1 MSRKESRDLAVSAP
15 KNIKLSA
22 SSKTFYVICYVIVA
36 LVALVCLIPFILL
49 ISGSFTSE
57 QWIRFHGFSLWPGEL
72 SLEAYKIIFKTPE
85 KIVRAYGVSIFITAV
100 GTLAGLFLTSL
111 TAYVISRKDAKYRNA
126 LSFFFYFTTLFNG
139 GMVSTYIFYIQYL
152 HLKDNYLAL
161 ILPGVFNV
169 FYLLIMRTFV
179 NNIPFA
185 LIESAKLDGAGEWR
199 IYFTIILPLLKSGLA
214 TIGLFL
220 ALGYTV
226 SPEPEEYRGD
236 IIQTIQ
242 LRDEPSLIAFCR
254 GMQKGAPVD
263 SFVVPEP
270 SEQPGY
276 TSKVIMAAGA
286 LSPPIA
292 SSTTVVI
299 SDMIFPPVSTGNI
312 LLNITGKI
320 NTYIYNMTINAT
332 VISPILIS
340 IEMEL
345 IVLESS

>member
-1 MSRKESRDLAVSAP
+1 MSRNESKDLAVSAP
-15 KNIKLSA
+15 KNIKLST
-22 SSKTFYVICYVIVA
+22 SSKIFYVICYVIVA

-57 QWIRFHGFSLWPGEL
+57 QWIRFHGFSLWPGEF

-100 GTLAGLFLTSL
+100 GTLDGLFLTSL
-111 TAYVISRKDAKYRNA
+111 TAYVISRKDAKYRNV

-220 ALGYTV
+220 ALGYWNDWYNAMLYMNDEAKYPLQYMLYSVQQQTQALARIAAQAGIQV
-226 SPEPEEYRGD
+226 ANLPSNSLKMAMAVVATGP
-236 IIQTIQ
+236 IIIVYPFVQKYFISGITIG
-242 LRDEPSLIAFCR
+242 SV
-254 GMQKGAPVD
+254 KG
-263 SFVVPEP
+263 
-270 SEQPGY
+270 
-276 TSKVIMAAGA
+276 
-286 LSPPIA
+286 
-292 SSTTVVI
+292 
-299 SDMIFPPVSTGNI
+299 
-312 LLNITGKI
+312 
-320 NTYIYNMTINAT
+320 
-332 VISPILIS
+332 
-340 IEMEL
+340 
-345 IVLESS
+345 

>member
-57 QWIRFHGFSLWPGEL
+57 QWIRFHGFSLWPGEF

-111 TAYVISRKDAKYRNA
+111 TAYVISRKDAKYRNV

-220 ALGYTV
+220 ALGYWNDWYNAMLYMNDEAKYPLQYMLYSVQQQTQALARIAAQAGIQV
-226 SPEPEEYRGD
+226 ANLPSNSLKMAMAVVATGP
-236 IIQTIQ
+236 IIIVYPFVQKYFISGITIG
-242 LRDEPSLIAFCR
+242 SV
-254 GMQKGAPVD
+254 KG
-263 SFVVPEP
+263 
-270 SEQPGY
+270 
-276 TSKVIMAAGA
+276 
-286 LSPPIA
+286 
-292 SSTTVVI
+292 
-299 SDMIFPPVSTGNI
+299 
-312 LLNITGKI
+312 
-320 NTYIYNMTINAT
+320 
-332 VISPILIS
+332 
-340 IEMEL
+340 
-345 IVLESS
+345 

>member
-1 MSRKESRDLAVSAP
+1 M
-15 KNIKLSA
+15 
-22 SSKTFYVICYVIVA
+22 ICYVIVA

-57 QWIRFHGFSLWPGEL
+57 QWIRFHGFSLWPGEF

-111 TAYVISRKDAKYRNA
+111 TAYVSSRKDAKYRNV

-220 ALGYTV
+220 ALGYWNDWYNAMLYMNDEAKYPLQYMLYSVQQQTQALARIAAQAGIQV
-226 SPEPEEYRGD
+226 ANLPSNSLKMAMAVVATGP
-236 IIQTIQ
+236 IIIVYPFVQKYFISGITIG
-242 LRDEPSLIAFCR
+242 SV
-254 GMQKGAPVD
+254 KG
-263 SFVVPEP
+263 
-270 SEQPGY
+270 
-276 TSKVIMAAGA
+276 
-286 LSPPIA
+286 
-292 SSTTVVI
+292 
-299 SDMIFPPVSTGNI
+299 
-312 LLNITGKI
+312 
-320 NTYIYNMTINAT
+320 
-332 VISPILIS
+332 
-340 IEMEL
+340 
-345 IVLESS
+345 